1 MKKSTCKKTVK
12 EKGTVKVTKKK
23 EQEIGKEY
31 KWNLSDIYKD
41 YKEWGKDYKKV
52 EKQAEDLV
60 SYKGKRGKEKD

>member
-1 MKKSTCKKTVK
+1 MKNNTCKKTVK

-41 YKEWGKDYKKV
+41 YKEWGV
-52 EKQAEDLV
+52 
-60 SYKGKRGKEKD
+60 